1 MVLFVKRTFAIK
13 VSGTSRIDQS
23 NEGGGGTWKKIC
35 PSSVPAKA
43 GPVWFSEGRVIY
55 EHPQRPFPP
64 PPPAPPH
71 CEPRLAQFS
80 ELRTVSKLI
89 QAARPVGITVSD
101 SLGWEP
107 WPEEVT
113 LHSTPFPSIRT
124 PPLAGLRPGRQSKWN
139 EITLLLVSF
148 RPFHG

>member
-23 NEGGGGTWKKIC
+23 HEGGGGTWKRIC
-35 PSSVPAKA
+35 PRKVPGKA
-43 GPVWFSEGRVIY
+43 GAVWFSEGWAVS
-55 EHPQRPFPP
+55 EHPQRPFPL
-64 PPPAPPH
+64 
-71 CEPRLAQFS
+71 CEARLAQFS
-80 ELRTVSKLI
+80 ELWTASKLI
-89 QAARPVGITVSD
+89 QAARPLGITISD

-107 WPEEVT
+107 WSEEVT

-139 EITLLLVSF
+139 
-148 RPFHG
+148 